1 MTMKN
6 DWSITRI
13 LASDWLTLCRLFTQL
28 ELYFYSDAYSMTTEG
43 PSEQKKDQPSETQT
57 RVCKT
62 CGLEK
67 TVDHFISLYT
77 DMVTH
82 NCDYCRYRQRQQ
94 YKGMTLFVSVNG

>member
-1 MTMKN
+1 
-6 DWSITRI
+6 
-13 LASDWLTLCRLFTQL
+13 
-28 ELYFYSDAYSMTTEG
+28 MTTER